1 MALACNLPDIDIVTG
16 LWGSAAY
23 LEHHRGITHAL
34 PATPLLA
41 AGLALILSKWPRSQ
55 RPLVPTFFVAWLGLV
70 IHIVEDLWTSYGT
83 RALLPF
89 NTHWYSWDWIFIVD
103 PTLLLLLACACFGA
117 RVLKRPSANRWAMV
131 GVLAYITLRAG
142 AHSLAQEQARDLVGP
157 QFTLVRTFPD
167 PLALNRWRFLAS
179 NPAAFASGSVP
190 AVGTTRSKLS
200 FERTQPD
207 AVVTRAA
214 QDSGLARVFLDF
226 SAFPRLE
233 VRPEGDL
240 KVIVWRDLRFADR
253 RADGFFCEVKVDP
266 SGKVVSERI
275 VF

>member
-1 MALACNLPDIDIVTG
+1 MAGLA
-16 LWGSAAY
+16 GSGAY

-34 PATPLLA
+34 PATLVLA
-41 AGLALILSKWPRSQ
+41 AGLALILSKWPKSQ

-89 NTHWYSWDWIFIVD
+89 DAHWYSWDWVFIVD

-117 RVLKRPSANRWAMV
+117 RVLKRSSANRWAMA
-131 GVLAYITLRAG
+131 GVLAYIALRCS
-142 AHSLAQEQARDLVGP
+142 AHSLAQKQAEDLVGP
-157 QFTLVRTFPD
+157 QFTLVRAFPD

-179 NPAAFASGSVP
+179 NPSTFASGAVP
-190 AVGTTRSKLS
+190 AIGSARSKVT
-200 FERTQPD
+200 FERAPSD
-207 AVVTRAA
+207 ALVNRVA
-214 QDSGLARVFLDF
+214 QESRLARVFLDF
-226 SAFPRLE
+226 SPFPRLE

-253 RADGFFCEVKVDP
+253 RADGFLCEVKVDA